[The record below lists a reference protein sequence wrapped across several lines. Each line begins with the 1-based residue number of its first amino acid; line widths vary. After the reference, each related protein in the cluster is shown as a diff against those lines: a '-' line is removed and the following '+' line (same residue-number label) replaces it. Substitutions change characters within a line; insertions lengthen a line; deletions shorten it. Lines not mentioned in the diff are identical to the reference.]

1 LSINSAIAER
11 ALSEFSAPTLDYS
24 SDFSEATAMADVSD
38 SVLIQAEQI
47 AEASGVQLV
56 LDQVLISQASEF
68 RDLSTLADELKVDV
82 FQWILGGG
90 EDHVLLATGESLP
103 GIRIGSVVAGSGIAG
118 VDMKKAPVSW
128 SHFH

>member
-1 LSINSAIAER
+1 MIADASR
-11 ALSEFSAPTLDYS
+11 VALVIDTSRIMASDEFTSL
-24 SDFSEATAMADVSD
+24 
-38 SVLIQAEQI
+38 Q
-47 AEASGVQLV
+47 
-56 LDQVLISQASEF
+56 
-68 RDLSTLADELKVDV
+68 TLAQELNCDPW
-82 FQWILGGG
+82 QWILGGG